1 LILRLLFISEL
12 LGVTA
17 AARVFLIIIIIK
29 TIIIIIIIIIILI
42 FEKWEGADTTR
53 AMYRRNESAR
63 EI

>member
-17 AARVFLIIIIIK
+17 AARVFLIIIIK
-29 TIIIIIIIIIILI
+29 TIIIIIII

>member
-1 LILRLLFISEL
+1 LILWLFFISEL

-17 AARVFLIIIIIK
+17 AAARVFLIVIK
-29 TIIIIIIIIIILI
+29 TTIII
-42 FEKWEGADTTR
+42 FEKWEGAGTMR

>member
-29 TIIIIIIIIIILI
+29 TIIINIIIIIIII

>member
-1 LILRLLFISEL
+1 LILRLLLISEL

-17 AARVFLIIIIIK
+17 AARVFLSIIIK
-29 TIIIIIIIIIILI
+29 TIIIIIIII

>member
-1 LILRLLFISEL
+1 LILRLFFISEL
-12 LGVTA
+12 LGVAAA
-17 AARVFLIIIIIK
+17 AARVFLIIIIK
-29 TIIIIIIIIIILI
+29 TIIIII

>member
-1 LILRLLFISEL
+1 MLLPLILRLLFISEL

-17 AARVFLIIIIIK
+17 AAARVFLIIIIK
-29 TIIIIIIIIIILI
+29 TIIIIIIII

>member
-1 LILRLLFISEL
+1 MLLPLILRLLFISEL

-17 AARVFLIIIIIK
+17 AARVFLIIIIK
-29 TIIIIIIIIIILI
+29 TIIIIIII

>member
-29 TIIIIIIIIIILI
+29 TIIIIIIII

>member
-1 LILRLLFISEL
+1 LNLRLLFISEL

-17 AARVFLIIIIIK
+17 AARVFLIIIIK
-29 TIIIIIIIIIILI
+29 TIIIIIII

>member
-29 TIIIIIIIIIILI
+29 TIIIIIIIII

>member
-17 AARVFLIIIIIK
+17 AARVFLIIIIK
-29 TIIIIIIIIIILI
+29 TIIIIIIII

>member
-1 LILRLLFISEL
+1 MLLPLILRLLFISEL

-17 AARVFLIIIIIK
+17 AAARVFLIIIIIIIK
-29 TIIIIIIIIIILI
+29 TIITI

>member
-17 AARVFLIIIIIK
+17 AAARVFLIIIIN
-29 TIIIIIIIIIILI
+29 TIIIITI

>member
-1 LILRLLFISEL
+1 LILWLFFISEL
-12 LGVTA
+12 LGVAAA

-29 TIIIIIIIIIILI
+29 TIITII

>member
-1 LILRLLFISEL
+1 V

-17 AARVFLIIIIIK
+17 AARVFLIIIIK
-29 TIIIIIIIIIILI
+29 TIIIIIIII

-53 AMYRRNESAR
+53 AMYRRSESAR

>member
-29 TIIIIIIIIIILI
+29 TIIIIIIIIIII

>member
-29 TIIIIIIIIIILI
+29 TIIIIII